1 MSERIPAAL
10 VAIVAV
16 VGLVM
21 LFSNSS
27 LTGGAFA
34 ASPSGSSYIIEGT
47 TWNAGTDEGILA
59 ANYCAGAGTEWTECC
74 ARQCSGF
81 VDDQFA
87 HSCYNVCEDMWE
99 FYEPPHYYR

>member
-27 LTGGAFA
+27 LTGGVFA

-74 ARQCSGF
+74 SIQCSGF

-87 HSCYNVCEDMWE
+87 QSCYNVCQDMWE